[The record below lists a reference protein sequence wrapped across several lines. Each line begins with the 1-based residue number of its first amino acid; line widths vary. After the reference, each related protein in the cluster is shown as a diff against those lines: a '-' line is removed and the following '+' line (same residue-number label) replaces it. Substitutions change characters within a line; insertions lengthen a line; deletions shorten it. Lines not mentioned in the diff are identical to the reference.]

1 MKKLIIGTLLFIGA
15 AGFAADSTTNMQS
28 EWKAVAVTPYV
39 ALAQGGYAMSG
50 LKASAIADN
59 GWVVE
64 LDGAMRENAPGNTN
78 QDWQL
83 FVGAKK
89 DVWSYQNLDVSVGG
103 GFGHVHTERVHD
115 YSNGFLGNWGEASD
129 LTGRLTLS
137 HSYKINSKG
146 DAVRLDL
153 NTQFRSGQTE
163 TNILLGYSISFGL
176 DNKNVPKAESVTQ
189 TLSQPITV
197 SQAEQK

>member
-1 MKKLIIGTLLFIGA
+1 MKKLIIGTLLFIGV
-15 AGFAADSTTNMQS
+15 AGFAADNMQVEKKS

-59 GWVVE
+59 GWAVE

-103 GFGHVHTERVHD
+103 GFGHVHTARAYD
-115 YSNGFLGNWGEASD
+115 YSNGVLGNWGEASD

-163 TNILLGYSISFGL
+163 TNVLLGYSISFGL
-176 DNKNVPKAESVTQ
+176 DNKNVQRV
-189 TLSQPITV
+189 
-197 SQAEQK
+197 